1 MNQTADSFLRL
12 VKIMDELREQ
22 CPWDKKQ
29 TIHTLRSMTIEEL
42 YELVDAIDSND
53 WKGIKEELGDLFLH
67 LLFYSRIG
75 REESQFILDDVLNGI
90 AEKLIRRHPHIYGD
104 LEVKDEEEVKKNWQK
119 IKAAEGK
126 LSQSVLEGVPKSLPA
141 IVKALRVQ
149 EKAKQIGFEWENKQD
164 VWAKVEEEMNEI
176 TTAVQHADKNEME
189 AEFGDIL
196 FSLVNYARFLQI
208 DPEAALEK
216 TNQKFIRRFKFMEK
230 KAVEKGLTLD
240 KMSLSE
246 MDELWNAA
254 KTSNKSPGYAR
265 HPQLANSPRLIRP

>member
-1 MNQTADSFLRL
+1 MRNTSEAFLRL
-12 VKIMDELREQ
+12 VTIMDELREQ

-42 YELVDAIDSND
+42 YELVDAIDAND

-67 LLFYSRIG
+67 LLFYARIG
-75 REESQFILDDVLNGI
+75 REESQFVLEDVLNGI

-104 LEVKDEEEVKKNWQK
+104 VKVKDEEEVKMNWQK
-119 IKAAEGK
+119 IKATEGK
-126 LSQSVLEGVPKSLPA
+126 VAQSVLEGVPKSLPA

-164 VWAKVEEEMNEI
+164 VWAKVEEEMNEFS
-176 TTAVQHADKNEME
+176 TAVQKEDLAEME

-216 TNQKFIRRFKFMEK
+216 TNQKFIRRFRFMEK
-230 KAVEKGLTLD
+230 KAGEKGLTLD
-240 KMSLSE
+240 KMNLSE

-254 KTSNKSPGYAR
+254 KQNNESDN
-265 HPQLANSPRLIRP
+265 

>member
-1 MNQTADSFLRL
+1 MNQTADAFLRL
-12 VKIMDELREQ
+12 VTIMDELREQ

-42 YELVDAIDSND
+42 YELVDAIDAND

-67 LLFYSRIG
+67 LLFYARIG
-75 REESQFILDDVLNGI
+75 REESQFVLDDVLTGI

-104 LEVKDEEEVKKNWQK
+104 VEVKDEEEVKKNWQK

-126 LSQSVLEGVPKSLPA
+126 VTQSVLEGVPKSLPA
-141 IVKALRVQ
+141 VVKALRIQ

-164 VWAKVEEEMNEI
+164 VWAKVEEEMNEF
-176 TTAVQHADKNEME
+176 TEAVKKNEKDEME

-216 TNQKFIRRFKFMEK
+216 TNQKFIRRFRFMEK
-230 KAVEKGLTLD
+230 KAGEKGLTLD
-240 KMSLSE
+240 NMSLSE

-254 KTSNKSPGYAR
+254 KTS
-265 HPQLANSPRLIRP
+265 

>member
-1 MNQTADSFLRL
+1 MNNDSAAFLRL
-12 VKIMDELREQ
+12 VTIMDELREQ

-42 YELVDAIDSND
+42 YELVDAIDAND

-67 LLFYSRIG
+67 LLFYARIG
-75 REESQFILDDVLNGI
+75 REESQFVLEDVLNGI
-90 AEKLIRRHPHIYGD
+90 TEKLIRRHPHIYGD
-104 LEVKDEEEVKKNWQK
+104 VKVKDEEEVKMNWQK
-119 IKAAEGK
+119 IKATEGK
-126 LSQSVLEGVPKSLPA
+126 VAQSVLEGVPKSLPA

-164 VWAKVEEEMNEI
+164 VWAKVEEEMNEFS
-176 TTAVQHADKNEME
+176 TAVQKEDLAEME

-216 TNQKFIRRFKFMEK
+216 TNQKFIRRFRFMEK
-230 KAVEKGLTLD
+230 KAGEKGLTLD
-240 KMSLSE
+240 KMNLSE

-254 KTSNKSPGYAR
+254 KQNNESDN
-265 HPQLANSPRLIRP
+265 

>member
-1 MNQTADSFLRL
+1 MNNNSAAFLRL
-12 VKIMDELREQ
+12 VTIMDELREQ

-42 YELVDAIDSND
+42 YELVDAIDAND

-67 LLFYSRIG
+67 LLFYARIG
-75 REESQFILDDVLNGI
+75 REESKFLLEDVLNGI

-104 LEVKDEEEVKKNWQK
+104 VKVKDEEEVKKNWQK
-119 IKAAEGK
+119 IKATEGK
-126 LSQSVLEGVPKSLPA
+126 VAQSVLEGVPKSLPA

-164 VWAKVEEEMNEI
+164 VWAKVEEEMNEFSK
-176 TTAVQHADKNEME
+176 AVQMGDLAEVE

-216 TNQKFIRRFKFMEK
+216 TNQKFIRRFRFMEK
-230 KAVEKGLTLD
+230 KAGEKGLTLD
-240 KMSLSE
+240 KMNLSE
-246 MDELWNAA
+246 MDELWNSA
-254 KTSNKSPGYAR
+254 KQNHESDN
-265 HPQLANSPRLIRP
+265 

>member
-1 MNQTADSFLRL
+1 MNNTSAAFLRL
-12 VKIMDELREQ
+12 VTIMDELREQ

-42 YELVDAIDSND
+42 YELVDAIDAND

-67 LLFYSRIG
+67 LLFYARIG
-75 REESQFILDDVLNGI
+75 REESKFVLEDVLNGI

-104 LEVKDEEEVKKNWQK
+104 VTVKDEEEVKKNWQK

-126 LSQSVLEGVPKSLPA
+126 VTQSVLEGVPKSLPA

-164 VWAKVEEEMNEI
+164 VWAKVEEEINEF
-176 TTAVQHADKNEME
+176 TSAVQKADIAEME

-216 TNQKFIRRFKFMEK
+216 SNQKFIRRFRFMEK
-230 KAVEKGLTLD
+230 KAEEKGLTLD
-240 KMSLSE
+240 KMNLSE

-254 KTSNKSPGYAR
+254 KKSYESD
-265 HPQLANSPRLIRP
+265 N

>member
-1 MNQTADSFLRL
+1 MRNTSEAFLRL
-12 VKIMDELREQ
+12 VTIMDELREQ

-42 YELVDAIDSND
+42 YELVDAIDAND

-67 LLFYSRIG
+67 LLFYARIG
-75 REESQFILDDVLNGI
+75 REESQFVLEDVLNGI

-104 LEVKDEEEVKKNWQK
+104 VKVKDEEEVKKNWQK
-119 IKAAEGK
+119 IKATEGK
-126 LSQSVLEGVPKSLPA
+126 VAQSVLEGVPKSLPA

-164 VWAKVEEEMNEI
+164 VWAKVEEEMNEFS
-176 TTAVQHADKNEME
+176 TAVQKEDLAEME

-216 TNQKFIRRFKFMEK
+216 TNQKFIRRFRFMEK
-230 KAVEKGLTLD
+230 KAGEKGLTLD
-240 KMSLSE
+240 KMNLSE

-254 KTSNKSPGYAR
+254 KQNNESDN
-265 HPQLANSPRLIRP
+265 

>member
-1 MNQTADSFLRL
+1 MRNTSEAFLRL
-12 VKIMDELREQ
+12 VTIMDELREQ

-42 YELVDAIDSND
+42 YELVDAIDAND

-67 LLFYSRIG
+67 LLFYARIG
-75 REESQFILDDVLNGI
+75 REESQFVLEDVLNGI
-90 AEKLIRRHPHIYGD
+90 TEKLIRRHPHIYGD
-104 LEVKDEEEVKKNWQK
+104 VKVKDEEEVKMNWQK
-119 IKAAEGK
+119 IKATEGK
-126 LSQSVLEGVPKSLPA
+126 VAQSVLEGVPKSLPA

-164 VWAKVEEEMNEI
+164 VWAKVEEEMNEFS
-176 TTAVQHADKNEME
+176 TAVQKEDLAEME

-216 TNQKFIRRFKFMEK
+216 TNQKFIRRFRFMEK
-230 KAVEKGLTLD
+230 KAGEKGLTLD
-240 KMSLSE
+240 KMNLSE

-254 KTSNKSPGYAR
+254 KQNNESDN
-265 HPQLANSPRLIRP
+265 

>member
-1 MNQTADSFLRL
+1 MNQTAHAFLRL
-12 VKIMDELREQ
+12 VTIMDELREQ

-42 YELVDAIDSND
+42 YELVDAIDAND

-67 LLFYSRIG
+67 LLFYARIG
-75 REESQFILDDVLNGI
+75 REESQFVLDDVLTGI

-104 LEVKDEEEVKKNWQK
+104 VEVKDEEEVKKNWQK

-126 LSQSVLEGVPKSLPA
+126 VTQSVLEGVPKSLPA
-141 IVKALRVQ
+141 VVKALRIQ

-164 VWAKVEEEMNEI
+164 VWAKVEEEMNEF
-176 TTAVQHADKNEME
+176 TEAVKKNEKDEME

-216 TNQKFIRRFKFMEK
+216 TNQKFIRRFRFMEK
-230 KAVEKGLTLD
+230 KAGEKGLTLD
-240 KMSLSE
+240 NMSLSE

-254 KTSNKSPGYAR
+254 KTSNEPN
-265 HPQLANSPRLIRP
+265 L

>member
-1 MNQTADSFLRL
+1 MRL
-12 VKIMDELREQ
+12 VTIMDELREQ

-42 YELVDAIDSND
+42 YELVDAIDAND

-67 LLFYSRIG
+67 LLFYARIG
-75 REESQFILDDVLNGI
+75 REESKFVLEDVLNGI

-104 LEVKDEEEVKKNWQK
+104 VTVKDEEEVKKNWQK

-126 LSQSVLEGVPKSLPA
+126 VTQSVLEGVPKSLPA

-164 VWAKVEEEMNEI
+164 VWAKVEEEINEF
-176 TTAVQHADKNEME
+176 TSAVQKADIAEME
-189 AEFGDIL
+189 VEFGDIL

-216 TNQKFIRRFKFMEK
+216 TNQKFIRRFRFMEK
-230 KAVEKGLTLD
+230 KAEEKGLTLD
-240 KMSLSE
+240 KMNLSE

-254 KTSNKSPGYAR
+254 KKSYESD
-265 HPQLANSPRLIRP
+265 N

>member
-1 MNQTADSFLRL
+1 MNNTSAAFLRL
-12 VKIMDELREQ
+12 VTIMDELREQ

-42 YELVDAIDSND
+42 YELVDAIDAND

-67 LLFYSRIG
+67 LLFYARIG
-75 REESQFILDDVLNGI
+75 REESKFVLEDVLNGI

-104 LEVKDEEEVKKNWQK
+104 VTVKDEEEVKKNWQK

-126 LSQSVLEGVPKSLPA
+126 GTQSVLEGVPKSLPA

-164 VWAKVEEEMNEI
+164 VWAKVEEEINEF
-176 TTAVQHADKNEME
+176 TSAVHKADIAEME

-196 FSLVNYARFLQI
+196 FSLVNYARFLHI

-216 TNQKFIRRFKFMEK
+216 TNQKFIRRFRFMEK
-230 KAVEKGLTLD
+230 KAEEKGLTLD
-240 KMSLSE
+240 KMNLSE

-254 KTSNKSPGYAR
+254 KKSYESD
-265 HPQLANSPRLIRP
+265 N

>member
-1 MNQTADSFLRL
+1 MRL
-12 VKIMDELREQ
+12 VTIMDELREQ

-42 YELVDAIDSND
+42 YELVDAIDAND

-67 LLFYSRIG
+67 LLFYARIG
-75 REESQFILDDVLNGI
+75 REESKFVLEDVLNGI

-104 LEVKDEEEVKKNWQK
+104 VTVKDEEEVKKNWQK

-126 LSQSVLEGVPKSLPA
+126 VTQSVLEGVPKSLPA

-164 VWAKVEEEMNEI
+164 VWAKVEEEINEF
-176 TTAVQHADKNEME
+176 TSAVQKADIAEME

-216 TNQKFIRRFKFMEK
+216 TNQKFIRRFRFMEK
-230 KAVEKGLTLD
+230 KAEEKGLTLD
-240 KMSLSE
+240 KMNLSE

-254 KTSNKSPGYAR
+254 KKSYESD
-265 HPQLANSPRLIRP
+265 N